1 MSQENLYSL
10 MTERNEYYLEFIVN
24 NNDDIAEMADVVSID
39 KVEGQRVVAYA
50 NSKQYQKLL
59 SLGVEPI
66 MLTPPSML
74 HEYLMYDGENRNEYA
89 WNEYPTYEAYESMM
103 YGFANKFPDKCSII
117 ELGSLESGRKILIAR
132 VNNGVT
138 ENKPKFLYVSTIHG
152 DETVGFIMMLRLI
165 DCLLTNENL
174 PEVQN
179 VMDNLDIF
187 ICPNANPDGTYYSGN
202 NTVYGSRRFNA
213 NGIDLNRNYPDYI
226 KGDYPYGDDY
236 AAETEMFMQL
246 ANEYQF
252 TMSATY
258 HGGAELVNYP
268 WDNNY
273 ERHVDDE
280 WWQCVSREYATLA
293 QENNEDY
300 MTEMNNGITNGADWY
315 IINGS
320 RQDYMNYY
328 RQCREATIECSL
340 QKCPP
345 ADEIPAFWNY
355 NYNSIFA
362 YMNQC
367 INGIHGRVIDVY
379 TKNAVKATI
388 RILNHDEEYSVVETQ
403 LPYGDFHR
411 PIKGGEY
418 VVEIKSPGY
427 RTAYQTITVSDG
439 ERVELNVE
447 LEIEDSYNM
456 NESTV
461 ITHSAYFYDSGGAN
475 ANYHDDDS
483 CTMTFKPGVKGKK
496 IQIEF
501 LEFSTEE
508 NIDVMRVYDGI
519 CVNET
524 SCTGAFSGNVLPPSI
539 TATNP
544 EGALTF
550 SFSSNFETN
559 DKGWKAIVRCVEPL
573 DVELIKHEDVAS
585 VYPNP
590 AKSVINI
597 ETNNADKILS
607 WLLYNQYGQLVMKS
621 GKRVETKCIN
631 VGDMVPGLYLL
642 NINIEGK
649 QVVKKVVIE

>member
-1 MSQENLYSL
+1 M
-10 MTERNEYYLEFIVN
+10 
-24 NNDDIAEMADVVSID
+24 
-39 KVEGQRVVAYA
+39 
-50 NSKQYQKLL
+50 
-59 SLGVEPI
+59 
-66 MLTPPSML
+66 
-74 HEYLMYDGENRNEYA
+74 
-89 WNEYPTYEAYESMM
+89 
-103 YGFANKFPDKCSII
+103 
-117 ELGSLESGRKILIAR
+117 
-132 VNNGVT
+132 
-138 ENKPKFLYVSTIHG
+138 
-152 DETVGFIMMLRLI
+152 
-165 DCLLTNENL
+165 
-174 PEVQN
+174 
-179 VMDNLDIF
+179 
-187 ICPNANPDGTYYSGN
+187 
-202 NTVYGSRRFNA
+202 
-213 NGIDLNRNYPDYI
+213 
-226 KGDYPYGDDY
+226 
-236 AAETEMFMQL
+236 
-246 ANEYQF
+246 
-252 TMSATY
+252 
-258 HGGAELVNYP
+258 
-268 WDNNY
+268 
-273 ERHVDDE
+273 
-280 WWQCVSREYATLA
+280 
-293 QENNEDY
+293 
-300 MTEMNNGITNGADWY
+300 
-315 IINGS
+315 
-320 RQDYMNYY
+320 
-328 RQCREATIECSL
+328 
-340 QKCPP
+340 
-345 ADEIPAFWNY
+345 
-355 NYNSIFA
+355 
-362 YMNQC
+362 
-367 INGIHGRVIDVY
+367 
-379 TKNAVKATI
+379 
-388 RILNHDEEYSVVETQ
+388 ETQ